1 MHNSSALIAK
11 QENPNFNE
19 YFQSLND
26 PRRTNK
32 GNFFYPLH
40 EILFLTISAVISGA
54 EGWTMIQE
62 FGNEKLDW
70 LRKFFPYTEGIPSHD
85 VLGRLFSKLDHNEFS
100 ECFAN
105 WINSISKFTNGEVIA
120 IDGKTI
126 RKSNSRS
133 DSKAA
138 LHVVSAYASESRL
151 CIGQEVVDEKS
162 NEITAIPKLLKLLEI
177 KGCIV
182 TIDAMGCQKQ
192 IAKDIL
198 SQKADY
204 LLMVKGNQQGLK
216 EQVEKLFQKGEI
228 DETYTD
234 VDSGHGRIETRI
246 CDVITNLKFLDDK
259 SQWSGLRSIVRIT
272 SERCNKAL
280 DKTSTETRYYISS
293 LPGNATQINNA
304 IRQHWTVENNLHWSL
319 DVLFK
324 EDASLKKKGN
334 SAINYNIILK
344 LALAMLEKE
353 KSRKLSKPAKR
364 LTAALSDKYRER
376 ILNC

>member
-1 MHNSSALIAK
+1 MHNSSAPKAE
-11 QENPNFNE
+11 QENPDFNK

-32 GNFFYPLH
+32 GNFFYPLN

-62 FGNEKLDW
+62 FGNTKLEW
-70 LRKFFPYTEGIPSHD
+70 LRKFFPYADGIPSHD
-85 VLGRLFSKLDHNEFS
+85 VLGKLFAKLDHKEFS
-100 ECFAN
+100 DCFSK
-105 WINSISKFTNGEVIA
+105 WINSISSFTNGEVVA

-126 RKSNSRS
+126 RKSNNRN

-138 LHVVSAYASESRL
+138 LHVVSAYASENRL

-162 NEITAIPKLLKLLEI
+162 NEITAIPKLLRLLEI

-198 SQKADY
+198 KQKADY

-216 EQVEKLFQKGEI
+216 EQVEKLFEKGEI
-228 DETYTD
+228 AETYTD
-234 VDSGHGRIETRI
+234 VDSGHGRIETRTCQI
-246 CDVITNLKFLDDK
+246 ITNLDFLDDRNL
-259 SQWSGLRSIVRIT
+259 WSGLESIVRIT
-272 SERCNKAL
+272 SERCDKTL

-293 LPGNATQINNA
+293 LPGDAKLINNA

-324 EDASLKKKGN
+324 EDTSLKKKGN

-364 LTAALSDKYRER
+364 LTAALNDKYRER

>member
-1 MHNSSALIAK
+1 MHKSLAPKAK
-11 QENPNFNE
+11 QENPNFNY

-32 GNFFYPLH
+32 GNFFYPLN

-54 EGWTMIQE
+54 EGWTMIQD
-62 FGNEKLDW
+62 FGNTKLDW
-70 LRKFFPYTEGIPSHD
+70 LRKFFPYAEGIPSHD
-85 VLGRLFSKLDHNEFS
+85 VLGKLFAKLDHKEFS

-105 WINSISKFTNGEVIA
+105 WINSISNITNGEVIA

-126 RKSNSRS
+126 RKSNNRK

-138 LHVVSAYASESRL
+138 LHVVSAYASENRL
-151 CIGQEVVDEKS
+151 CVGQEIVGQKS

-198 SQKADY
+198 KQKADY

-216 EQVEKLFQKGEI
+216 EQVEKLFEKGDI
-228 DETYTD
+228 SETYSD
-234 VDSGHGRIETRI
+234 VDSGHGRIETRT
-246 CDVITNLKFLDDK
+246 CHVITNLGFLDGKDK
-259 SQWSGLRSIVRIT
+259 WAGLNSIVRIT
-272 SERCNKAL
+272 SERCNKSL
-280 DKTSTETRYYISS
+280 DKTSTEVRYYISS
-293 LPGNATQINNA
+293 LSGNAKQINNA
-304 IRQHWTVENNLHWSL
+304 VRQHWAVENNLHWSL

-324 EDASLKKKGN
+324 EDESLKKKGN
-334 SAINYNIILK
+334 SAVNYNIILK

-353 KSRKLSKPAKR
+353 KSRKISKPAKR
-364 LTAALSDKYRER
+364 LTAALNDKYREK

>member
-1 MHNSSALIAK
+1 MHNSAPKEK
-11 QENPNFNE
+11 QETPNFNT
-19 YFQSLND
+19 YFESLSD

-62 FGNEKLDW
+62 FGNTKLDW
-70 LRKFFPYTEGIPSHD
+70 LRRFFPYKKGVPSHD
-85 VLGRLFSKLDHNEFS
+85 VLGRLFSNLDHKEFT
-100 ECFAN
+100 ECFSN
-105 WINSISKFTNGEVIA
+105 WINSISTFTNGEVIA

-126 RKSNSRS
+126 RKSNNRNK
-133 DSKAA
+133 SKAA
-138 LHVVSAYASESRL
+138 LHVVSAYASVNRL

-162 NEITAIPKLLKLLEI
+162 NEIIAIPKLLRILEI
-177 KGCIV
+177 NGCIV

-192 IAKDIL
+192 IARDIL
-198 SQKADY
+198 RKKADY
-204 LLMVKGNQQGLK
+204 LLMVKGNQPGLK
-216 EQVEKLFQKGEI
+216 EQVEKLFQNGEI
-228 DETYTD
+228 SDTHTNE
-234 VDSGHGRIETRI
+234 DSGHGRIETRT
-246 CDVITNLKFLDDK
+246 CEVITNLIFLDDK
-259 SQWSGLRSIVRIT
+259 SQWDGLKSIARIT
-272 SERCNKAL
+272 SQRCDKAL

-293 LPGNATQINNA
+293 LHGNAEQINNA

-364 LTAALSDKYRER
+364 LTAALNDKYRER

>member
-1 MHNSSALIAK
+1 MHNSSVPKAEH
-11 QENPNFNE
+11 ENPSFNN

-32 GNFFYPLH
+32 GNFFYPLN

-54 EGWTMIQE
+54 DGWTMIQE
-62 FGNEKLDW
+62 FGNTKLDW
-70 LRKFFPYTEGIPSHD
+70 LRKFFPYTKGIPSHD
-85 VLGRLFSKLDHNEFS
+85 VLGKLFAKLDHKEFS
-100 ECFAN
+100 NCFAN
-105 WINSISKFTNGEVIA
+105 WINSISSFTNGQVVA

-126 RKSNSRS
+126 RKSNNRN

-138 LHVVSAYASESRL
+138 LHVVSAYASENRL

-162 NEITAIPKLLKLLEI
+162 NEITAIPKLLRLLEL

-198 SQKADY
+198 KQKADY

-216 EQVEKLFQKGEI
+216 EQLEKLFQKGEI
-228 DETYTD
+228 AETYTD
-234 VDSGHGRIETRI
+234 VDSGHGRIESRT
-246 CDVITNLKFLDDK
+246 CQVITNLNFLDDK
-259 SQWSGLRSIVRIT
+259 SQWIGLKSIVRIT
-272 SERCNKAL
+272 SERCDKNL
-280 DKTSTETRYYISS
+280 DKTSRETRYYISS
-293 LPGNATQINNA
+293 LPGNAEQINNA

-334 SAINYNIILK
+334 SAVNYNIILK

-364 LTAALSDKYRER
+364 LTAALNDKYRER

>member
-1 MHNSSALIAK
+1 MHNSSPKA
-11 QENPNFNE
+11 ECESPTFNA

-32 GNFFYPLH
+32 GNFFYPLQ

-54 EGWTMIQE
+54 DGWTMIQE
-62 FGNEKLDW
+62 FGNTKLEW
-70 LRKFFPYTEGIPSHD
+70 LRKFFPYENGVPSHD
-85 VLGRLFSKLDHNEFS
+85 VLGKVFSSLDHTEFT
-100 ECFAN
+100 ECFSS
-105 WINSISKFTNGEVIA
+105 WINSISTFTNGEVVA

-126 RKSNSRS
+126 RKSNIPFK
-133 DSKAA
+133 SKSA

-151 CIGQEVVDEKS
+151 CIGQEIVADKS

-182 TIDAMGCQKQ
+182 TIDAIGCQKE
-192 IAKDIL
+192 IVKDIL
-198 SQKADY
+198 KEEADY

-216 EQVEKLFQKGEI
+216 EQIEKLFKNGDI
-228 DETYTD
+228 SDTNTN
-234 VDSGHGRIETRI
+234 VDSGHGRIETRT
-246 CDVITNLKFLDDK
+246 CEVITNLTFLDDK
-259 SQWSGLRSIVRIT
+259 NQWEGLKSIVRIT
-272 SERCNKAL
+272 SERCDKAL
-280 DKTSTETRYYISS
+280 DKTSIETRYYISS
-293 LPGNATQINNA
+293 LDGSAERINHA
-304 IRQHWTVENNLHWSL
+304 IRQHWSVENNLHWSL
-319 DVLFK
+319 DVIFK

-353 KSRKLSKPAKR
+353 KSRILSKPVKR